1 MQEQIEKL
9 KAKLAKIRGNDAVS
23 RSRRA
28 SLRARIAEMEQQ
40 AEAEEY
46 DACGDHHRPGRVRG
60 AGGGLSDAEGQ
71 T

>member
-28 SLRARIAEMEQQ
+28 SLRAKIAEMEQQ
-40 AEAEEY
+40 AEAE
-46 DACGDHHRPGRVRG
+46 G
-60 AGGGLSDAEGQ
+60 
-71 T
+71 

>member
-28 SLRARIAEMEQQ
+28 SLRARILELEQQ
-40 AEAEEY
+40 MEAEE
-46 DACGDHHRPGRVRG
+46 
-60 AGGGLSDAEGQ
+60 
-71 T
+71 